1 MRDSD
6 TVVTNRKLWVCILL
20 LKLRHLLTMTFQL
33 FHFYILTCQ
42 LLIGK
47 SYLEQ
52 CYVTHCWSCAMTW
65 ISLKLFIV
73 DLLVSENADKK
84 QINGS
89 SSGILSGVVVCVKV
103 LTYNSKTSY
112 SYLLIRPTL
121 EQSNQM

>member
-1 MRDSD
+1 MLCYS
-6 TVVTNRKLWVCILL
+6 LL
-20 LKLRHLLTMTFQL
+20 ELCYDLNQL
-33 FHFYILTCQ
+33 ETL
-42 LLIGK
+42 
-47 SYLEQ
+47 
-52 CYVTHCWSCAMTW
+52 
-65 ISLKLFIV
+65 V